1 MSVTSRNC
9 IVRCRSLEEEYGLY
23 TAKKDDIGIYNYQIE
38 GNIGK
43 LKSCLNGLLQ
53 EYGLTLTMKDEY
65 IKEFCT
71 YGAAEPCFLLGNI
84 LCIYKVAEGP
94 GSPLGT
100 YLLCRQPLVWSPVFA
115 DSLCFFSSFCD
126 PAQVLV
132 HC

>member
-71 YGAAEPCFLLGNI
+71 YGAAEPCFLLGAAAQEAI
-84 LCIYKVAEGP
+84 KIIIKQFVIFKTFII
-94 GSPLGT
+94 PLSIT
-100 YLLCRQPLVWSPVFA
+100 P
-115 DSLCFFSSFCD
+115 FFKHLQLSSSNYI
-126 PAQVLV
+126 VEI
-132 HC
+132 